1 LISKKEHISPL
12 SANARNQFIG
22 LYQTYHKRLCLF
34 ALKFIRNQES
44 AEDIVQEIF
53 ISLWERG
60 YAINFDD
67 TLQMER
73 YLFKSVFNNC
83 ITHLKRSKS
92 RHNHNEQVML
102 ELMTTSADIDEHILS
117 KELHEQIESII
128 QELPQ
133 KSKEIFRLSREEGL
147 KNKEIASKL
156 KLTEKS
162 IEYHITKTL
171 KHFKEKLIDYVILA
185 LFIIHFIPKN

>member
-1 LISKKEHISPL
+1 MISKKEHISPL

-73 YLFKSVFNNC
+73 YLFKSRNNF
-83 ITHLKRSKS
+83 
-92 RHNHNEQVML
+92 V
-102 ELMTTSADIDEHILS
+102 
-117 KELHEQIESII
+117 
-128 QELPQ
+128 
-133 KSKEIFRLSREEGL
+133 
-147 KNKEIASKL
+147 
-156 KLTEKS
+156 
-162 IEYHITKTL
+162 
-171 KHFKEKLIDYVILA
+171 
-185 LFIIHFIPKN
+185 